1 MSAVR
6 DPALRKVAV
15 IGSGPIVI
23 GQAAEFDYAGTQ
35 ACRALA
41 EEGVEVVLI
50 NSNPAT
56 IMTDPEMAAR
66 VYLEPLTVPSVS
78 RVLERE
84 RPDGLIATLGGQMG
98 LNLAVG
104 LAESGVLDQLGIR
117 LLGTQLD
124 SIRQAEDRQAFREL
138 MLALGQP
145 IPPSLVVESVQEGQ
159 RFAATIGYPVIVRPA
174 YTLGGTGGGF
184 ADGSNELAE
193 VLGRGL
199 AMSPIHQCLIEES
212 IAGWVE
218 VEYEVMRD
226 GAGNAITVCNMENI
240 DPVGVHTGDSIV
252 VAPSLTLTDHH
263 YQILRTAALSIV
275 HALKVEGGCNVQFG
289 LDPKSSDYRVIEVN
303 PRVSRSSALASKAT
317 GYPIARMAAKIA
329 VGHTLPELTNPV
341 TGETTACFEPAL
353 DYVVLKIPRW
363 PFDKFVQADRRLGT
377 QMKATGEVMAID
389 RSFGGALHK
398 AIRAL
403 EAGQC
408 GLLAEQVEAL
418 DDEHLAQ
425 ALSKP
430 DHQRLFAL
438 GAAFRRKWDI
448 DQVAQLSRI
457 RPYFLEEVRA
467 LVDEEQTLPALSDMS
482 ATGWQTL
489 KRHGFSDRRLA
500 ECWQTDEDTVRTAR
514 WAAGVH
520 PVYKM
525 VDTCAGEF
533 LAKTPYF
540 YACYDQQ
547 DEAEMLDGERVLVI
561 GSGPIRIGQ
570 GIEFDFSTVHALS
583 ALRQRAVRGLIVNS
597 NPETVSTDFSESD
610 RLFFEP
616 VTLEDVLEVSRH
628 EQISGVL
635 VQFGG
640 QTALNMAPHLE
651 RAGIPILGTPLAGLW
666 AAEDR
671 GQFDALLSRLDV
683 RRPRGRAVDSADQ
696 ALAAAEAIGYP
707 VLIRPSFV
715 LGGRAMQIAY
725 DREELSAYLD
735 AMGQS
740 GPLTALLVDQYCA
753 GVEVEVDALS
763 DGEEVLVAGIMEHIE
778 RAGVHS
784 GDSMAVYPA
793 HSLDQGQKEQVA
805 DITRRIALGLGVRG
819 LLNVQFVVSDG
830 EILVI
835 EANPRASR
843 TIPFLE
849 KVAGIKLAELA
860 THLMMGDRLS
870 DHGVPAGIWTE
881 PLHVGVKVPVFSWA
895 KLGEV
900 DAALGPEMKS
910 TGEVL
915 GLDATFEGAL
925 VKAFEASGFAV
936 PEGAAILLTVS
947 DRDKEEVVALAE
959 ALAARRFRLLATAGT
974 ASALER
980 RGVEVERVAKIGD
993 GHPDILD
1000 LIGSQKVSLVVNTIT
1015 RGHKPERDG
1024 FRIRRA
1030 AVEHGV
1036 PCITSLDTVRAVLH
1050 ALSWDRRPRTL
1061 ALQDYLTAAPGA
1073 AQGGA
1078 P

>member
-1 MSAVR
+1 MAAVR
-6 DPALRKVAV
+6 DQRLRKVAV

-104 LAESGVLDQLGIR
+104 LAEAGVLEALNVR
-117 LLGTQLD
+117 LLGTNLTA
-124 SIRQAEDRQAFREL
+124 IRQAEDRQAFRQL
-138 MLALGQP
+138 MLEIGQP
-145 IPPSLVVESVQEGQ
+145 IPRSLVVESVAAGQE
-159 RFAATIGYPVIVRPA
+159 FAATIGYPVIVRPA

-184 ADGSNELAE
+184 ADQPQELAE

-199 AMSPIHQCLIEES
+199 ALSPIHQCLIEES
-212 IAGWVE
+212 IAGWIE

-226 GAGNAITVCNMENI
+226 SAGNAITVCNMENI

-263 YQILRTAALSIV
+263 YQLLRSAALSIV

-289 LDPKSSDYRVIEVN
+289 LQPDSSEYRVIEVN

-329 VGHTLPELTNPV
+329 IGYTLAELTNPV

-353 DYVVLKIPRW
+353 DYVVVKIPRW

-389 RSFGGALHK
+389 RSFGGALQK

-408 GLLAEQVEAL
+408 GLFAWQVEAL
-418 DDEHLAQ
+418 DDHRLAQ
-425 ALSKP
+425 ALSEP
-430 DHQRLFAL
+430 DDHRLFAVA
-438 GAAFRRKWDI
+438 AAFRRNWDL

-457 RPYFLEEVRA
+457 RPYFLEEIRA
-467 LVDEEQTLPALSDMS
+467 LVAGEQSLPPLAEMS
-482 ATGWQTL
+482 AALWQAL
-489 KRHGFSDRRLA
+489 KRQGYADRRLA
-500 ECWQTDEDTVRTAR
+500 ECWGSDEATVRAAR
-514 WAAGVH
+514 WASGVH

-547 DEAEMLDGERVLVI
+547 DEAEELVGERVLVI

-583 ALRQRAVRGLIVNS
+583 ALRQRGVRGLIVNS

-616 VTLEDVLEVSRH
+616 VTLEDVLEVCRH
-628 EQISGVL
+628 EQVSGVL

-640 QTALNMAPHLE
+640 QTALNMAAHLE
-651 RAGIPILGTPLAGLW
+651 QAGIRILGTPLAGLW

-671 GQFDALLSRLDV
+671 GQFDTLLAGLDI
-683 RRPRGRAVDSADQ
+683 RRPLGRAVDSREE
-696 ALAAAEAIGYP
+696 ALAAAQMIGYP
-707 VLIRPSFV
+707 VLVRPSFV

-725 DREELSAYLD
+725 DPHELSAYLD
-735 AMGQS
+735 AMAAAGQ
-740 GPLTALLVDQYCA
+740 LKALLVDQYCA
-753 GVEVEVDALS
+753 GIEVEVDALS
-763 DGEEVLVAGIMEHIE
+763 DGEQVLVAGIMEHIE

-793 HSLDQGQKEQVA
+793 HSLGQAQKEQVA
-805 DITRRIALGLGVRG
+805 EITRRIAVGLGVKG

-870 DHGVPAGIWTE
+870 DHQVPGGIWPE
-881 PLHVGVKVPVFSWA
+881 PMHVGIKVPVFSWA
-895 KLGEV
+895 KLGAV

-936 PEGAAILLTVS
+936 AEGSAILLTVA

-959 ALAARRFRLLATAGT
+959 ELAARRFRLLATGGT

-1000 LIGSQKVSLVVNTIT
+1000 LIASQQVSLVVNTIT

-1036 PCITSLDTVRAVLH
+1036 ACITSLDTVRAVLH

-1061 ALQDYLTAAPGA
+1061 ALQDYLAELPGSKA
-1073 AQGGA
+1073 GGSR
-1078 P
+1078 